1 METHLP
7 RQCASGLPCSASGL
21 RVPAVIPSWI
31 GAGRQQDCACHGPGP
46 HIKVKSPMETKSL
59 VFLSKQH
66 LMPATGGWSWLPA
79 AFPSCRHLG
88 TVMQGGH
95 HQQAATALS
104 LILRAGTALIAS
116 TLAFLVDNWKGFF
129 LQKDLPC
136 SVACFFPVQTTPLLY
151 AAHGA
156 THARAICTG
165 IKKLWP
171 ACQSLAFDCMIDYQ
185 PPN

>member
-7 RQCASGLPCSASGL
+7 RRCASGLSRSAAGL
-21 RVPAVIPSWI
+21 RVPAMIPGWI
-31 GAGRQQDCACHGPGP
+31 GAGRQQDCACRGPSP
-46 HIKVKSPMETKSL
+46 HIKVKSL
-59 VFLSKQH
+59 VFFSKQH
-66 LMPATGGWSWLPA
+66 LVPTTGGWSWPPA
-79 AFPSCRHLG
+79 ALPSCRHLG
-88 TVMQGGH
+88 MVMQGGH
-95 HQQAATALS
+95 CQRAATALTPV
-104 LILRAGTALIAS
+104 LRAGTALIAS
-116 TLAFLVDNWKGFF
+116 TLAFLIDNWKGFF

-136 SVACFFPVQTTPLLY
+136 SVACFFPVQTTLLLY

-156 THARAICTG
+156 THACAICTG